1 MPTIAGTGGDE
12 QRATFRSHMTGDL
25 DMLARG
31 RWRCGFTY
39 SLLGRGP
46 VQAQVRAVDF
56 TDVALRVQSTDR
68 SVSCRG
74 QVGKGLG
81 CLELWPERS
90 PKVAVNGRP
99 RSPGQIF
106 LSVGSDAVDV
116 TSLGPSDSVI
126 LTFKLARFRNAFS
139 AEAADLLCGDP
150 AKRGLIDFADEGGHA
165 CDLAHSI
172 IRGAAAQPH
181 PDNSDRAESFIHA
194 LVEGSARMQ
203 RDVPA
208 AIMSASRIV
217 LRAVEVMLSNVSE
230 PLDLK
235 DIAAACNVSQRTLIY
250 QFNDVVGITPMA
262 YYKLQRLNAV
272 RRALKAADIRITR
285 VFDVAAEFGFYH
297 MGHFAADFREL
308 FGRLPSEMLG
318 IERTF
323 RYVPTVR
330 GET

>member
-1 MPTIAGTGGDE
+1 MLTIAGTDRDH
-12 QRATFRSHMTGDL
+12 QQATYRSHMAGDL
-25 DMLARG
+25 DTFA

-46 VQAQVRAVDF
+46 VLAQVSAVDF
-56 TDVALRVQSTDR
+56 NDVSLRLQSTDR

-74 QVGKGLG
+74 EVGKGLG
-81 CLELWPERS
+81 CLELWPEGSR
-90 PKVAVNGRP
+90 KIAVNGRP

-116 TSLGPSDSVI
+116 TSSGPSDSVI
-126 LTFKLARFRNAFS
+126 LTFKLARFRNALS
-139 AEAADLLCGDP
+139 TEAADLLSGDP
-150 AKRGLIDFADEGGHA
+150 ANRGLIDLADERGQA
-165 CDLAHSI
+165 CDAAHSI
-172 IRGAAAQPH
+172 MRGATTQPD
-181 PDNSDRAESFIHA
+181 PDNSERAESFIHA
-194 LVEGSARMQ
+194 LVEESARVH

-208 AIMSASRIV
+208 AIMSAARIV
-217 LRAVEVMLSNVSE
+217 LRAVEVMLLNVSE
-230 PLDLK
+230 PLGLT

-285 VFDVAAEFGFYH
+285 VIDVAAEFGFYH
-297 MGHFAADFREL
+297 MGHFAADFRDL

-318 IERTF
+318 IERAF
-323 RYVPTVR
+323 CWVPTVR
-330 GET
+330 GDA

>member
-1 MPTIAGTGGDE
+1 MPTTAGMDCDE
-12 QRATFRSHMTGDL
+12 QRATCRSHMTGDL
-25 DMLARG
+25 DMLA

-46 VQAQVRAVDF
+46 VQAQVSAVDF
-56 TDVALRVQSTDR
+56 NDVALRLQSTDR

-81 CLELWPERS
+81 CLELWPQQSR
-90 PKVAVNGRP
+90 KIAVNGRL

-116 TSLGPSDSVI
+116 TSVGPSDSVI
-126 LTFKLARFRNAFS
+126 LTFKLARFRNTLS
-139 AEAADLLCGDP
+139 TEAADLLSGDP
-150 AKRGLIDFADEGGHA
+150 ANRGLIDLAGERGQA
-165 CDLAHSI
+165 CAAAHSI
-172 IRGAAAQPH
+172 MRAAAAQTD
-181 PDNSDRAESFIHA
+181 PDNSDRAESFIRT
-194 LVEGSARMQ
+194 LVEGSARMKH
-203 RDVPA
+203 DVPA
-208 AIMSASRIV
+208 AIVSASRIV

-230 PLDLK
+230 PLGLT

-285 VFDVAAEFGFYH
+285 VIDVAAGFGFYH

-323 RYVPTVR
+323 CWVPTVR
-330 GET
+330 GEA

>member
-1 MPTIAGTGGDE
+1 MTTIAGTDRDE
-12 QRATFRSHMTGDL
+12 QRATCRSHETGDL
-25 DMLARG
+25 DTLA

-46 VQAQVRAVDF
+46 VQAQIRAVDF
-56 TDVALRVQSTDR
+56 NDVALRTQSTDR

-74 QVGKGLG
+74 RIGKGLG

-90 PKVAVNGRP
+90 RKIAANGRP

-106 LSVGSDAVDV
+106 LSVGNDAVDT
-116 TSLGPSDSVI
+116 TSVGPSESVI
-126 LTFKLARFRNAFS
+126 LTFRLARFRNALS
-139 AEAADLLCGDP
+139 PEAADLLFGDP
-150 AKRGLIDFADEGGHA
+150 ANRGLIDLPDEPGQA
-165 CDLAHSI
+165 CDAAHLI
-172 IRGAAAQPH
+172 MRGAAAQSD
-181 PDNSDRAESFIHA
+181 PDYSDRAESFIRA
-194 LVEGSARMQ
+194 LVEGAARMR

-208 AIMSASRIV
+208 TIMSASRIV
-217 LRAVEVMLSNVSE
+217 LQAVEVMLSNLSE
-230 PLDLK
+230 PLGLT

-285 VFDVAAEFGFYH
+285 VIDVAAEFGFYH

-318 IERTF
+318 IERMF
-323 RYVPTVR
+323 RWVPTVR
-330 GET
+330 GDA